1 MLAMHLRVP
10 RRVER
15 PRYAWVAIALEVF
28 TAIGAIPVGLV
39 FLSDP
44 SGGAMGLP
52 QGWIEATPFGS
63 YAIPGAYLFAMNGIG
78 MLVVAGASVMRH
90 WSAPWLTGVLGTGL
104 VIWIL
109 VQVLVMP
116 EPMWLQGV
124 FLAVGLVL
132 DAISLAWLQRTGQL
146 RLR

>member
-1 MLAMHLRVP
+1 MHALHLRVP

-15 PRYAWVAIALEVF
+15 PRYAWVAIALEMF
-28 TAIGAIPVGLV
+28 TAAGAIPVGV
-39 FLSDP
+39 MFLADP
-44 SGGAMGLP
+44 SGAAIGLP

-63 YAIPGAYLFAMNGIG
+63 YAIPGLYLFAMNGIG

-90 WSAPWLTGVLGTGL
+90 WSAPWLTGMLGTGL
-104 VIWIL
+104 VVWIL

-116 EPMWLQGV
+116 ELMWLQGV

-132 DAISLAWLQRTGQL
+132 DAISIGWLRRTGQL
-146 RLR
+146 RLG